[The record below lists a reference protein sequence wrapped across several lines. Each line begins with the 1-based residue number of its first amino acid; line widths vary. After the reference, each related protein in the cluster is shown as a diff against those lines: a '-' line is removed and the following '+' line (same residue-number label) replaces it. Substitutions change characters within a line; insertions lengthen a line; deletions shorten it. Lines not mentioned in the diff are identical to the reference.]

1 MIAPTNGHILQK
13 RNFQIEQS
21 CMPSAAGVWYD
32 NKPLSTQLLNSYT
45 LLIPNGETFIIRTCG
60 RYLKEAK
67 PELVEELKVLFF
79 QEGSHSREHGHLLKS
94 MQAEGLG
101 LDIYRKICNL
111 FFYKILEPLTP
122 LKLRLATAAA
132 IEHHNA
138 IIATF
143 FLSQNLMNGIH
154 VKELR
159 KLFLWHFIEE
169 IEHKETVYKL
179 LQSISSSRILRALG
193 LMTSFSTFLLSL
205 MLGAILFAMK
215 NGLTASS
222 RFWGEFLQEHFGP
235 NSFWA
240 AIIKGSLKYLEPGFY
255 PSREES
261 FTLLKSAIDELNRL
275 DGKHIKT

>member
-1 MIAPTNGHILQK
+1 
-13 RNFQIEQS
+13 
-21 CMPSAAGVWYD
+21 MPSAAGVWYE

-45 LLIPNGETFIIRTCG
+45 LLIPNGENFIIRTCS
-60 RYLKEAK
+60 RYLKEVT
-67 PELVEELKVLFF
+67 PELADELKVLFY

-94 MQAEGLG
+94 MQTEGLG
-101 LDIYRKICNL
+101 LDIYCKLCNL
-111 FFYKILEPLTP
+111 FFYKILEPVTP

-138 IIATF
+138 ILATF
-143 FLSQNLMNGIH
+143 FLSQNLLCGIH

-193 LMTSFSTFLLSL
+193 LITSFSTFLSSL
-205 MLGAILFAMK
+205 MLGAILFGVK
-215 NGLTASS
+215 NGLTASNE
-222 RFWGEFLQEHFGP
+222 FWREFFKETFGH
-235 NSFWA
+235 NSFLTTV
-240 AIIKGSLKYLEPGFY
+240 IKGSLKYLDPGFY

-261 FTLLKSAIDELNRL
+261 ITLLNSAIDELKEL
-275 DGKHIKT
+275 EGKLIKT